1 MNEFKGRL
9 EMQEDLSRVSK
20 QLRLDRI
27 KRARER
33 EQQISLERSE
43 LYRHF
48 IEESKRQRLME
59 KKQKKAAELSK
70 RMDALN
76 DQWGYALADAGAAHR
91 DAQLHMEEVNKQKLA
106 AQDLERRRKEAAEKR
121 MAFALKKVRED
132 EVHRKHKER
141 ETLILKH
148 LRDQERWASREDAHC
163 YGETRQAHEA
173 QLEISDKIKRT
184 AQSAESVYNRFPIQ
198 ITPKIT
204 RHGITPDEKAVL
216 NNAAQEELVARKV
229 AWKNIMSEMTR
240 RRVVKERATSARF
253 KNFRNTSSKQLEDEL
268 KILHK
273 YDKSG
278 LRNWR
283 IKEVLAVPPDEAEE
297 TDIKMNFEK
306 VFMNVRPAKDHS
318 PSPPPSRTAS
328 YEGGERSFVDDSP
341 DRHRGGDA
349 FWVDFHSKPEQ
360 DAPWTPSVHSN
371 ASTDSA
377 TSVADGDD
385 NDSDDEEP
393 IRTIVPKIPQPTPLA
408 WPGRVPAPAARPAA
422 PKGQY
427 VVETMYNPLTDA
439 EGSSPDTSSLLDVD
453 DASAALS
460 PQDDRAL
467 QRHTSFKPFSQFPV
481 AAAVPTQPFPSVAA
495 TEKPPTA
502 SPAAPQAAKAK
513 VRTSCSAIGAAVASQ
528 LTSLCVREHRSPS
541 SSTTRSC
548 RTSRTST
555 APSLATR
562 EKCRSCHTN
571 RRMSRRRRRRSC
583 RMSTKPTAADWA
595 PSAARASACRR
606 CRRWAP
612 RRRRRT

>member
-33 EQQISLERSE
+33 EQQISSERSE

-59 KKQKKAAELSK
+59 KKQKKAEELSK

-91 DAQLHMEEVNKQKLA
+91 DAHLRMEEVNRQKLA
-106 AQDLERRRKEAAEKR
+106 SQDQERRRKEAAEKR

-132 EVHRKHKER
+132 EVNRKHKER

-163 YGETRQAHEA
+163 YGETRQVHAV
-173 QLEISDKIKRT
+173 QLEINDKLKRT
-184 AQSAESVYNRFPIQ
+184 AQSAESVYNRFPIH

-204 RHGITPDEKAVL
+204 RHGVTVSEMAVL
-216 NNAAQEELVARKV
+216 NNAAQEELVARKT

-240 RRVVKERATSARF
+240 KRVVKERATSARF

-283 IKEVLAVPPDEAEE
+283 VKEVLAVPPDEAEE

-318 PSPPPSRTAS
+318 PSPPPSRSVS
-328 YEGGERSFVDDSP
+328 YDEGGERSFVDDSP
-341 DRHRGGDA
+341 DRHPRGGDA
-349 FWVDFHSKPEQ
+349 FWIDFRAKPEQ

-377 TSVADGDD
+377 TSGADGED

-393 IRTIVPKIPQPTPLA
+393 IRTLVPKIPQPTPLA
-408 WPGRVPAPAARPAA
+408 WPGSAAPATASRPAA

-453 DASAALS
+453 DAAAVFS
-460 PQDDRAL
+460 PQDDHAL
-467 QRHTSFKPFSQFPV
+467 QRHTSFKPFSQVP
-481 AAAVPTQPFPSVAA
+481 AVPAPPQPSSSTAPSTQR
-495 TEKPPTA
+495 PPTA
-502 SPAAPQAAKAK
+502 SPGPALPAKPK
-513 VRTSCSAIGAAVASQ
+513 VRTSRAVG
-528 LTSLCVREHRSPS
+528 
-541 SSTTRSC
+541 
-548 RTSRTST
+548 
-555 APSLATR
+555 
-562 EKCRSCHTN
+562 
-571 RRMSRRRRRRSC
+571 
-583 RMSTKPTAADWA
+583 
-595 PSAARASACRR
+595 
-606 CRRWAP
+606 
-612 RRRRRT
+612 

>member
-33 EQQISLERSE
+33 EQQISSERSE

-59 KKQKKAAELSK
+59 KKQKKAEELSK

-91 DAQLHMEEVNKQKLA
+91 DAHLHMEEVNRQKLA
-106 AQDLERRRKEAAEKR
+106 LQDQERRRKEAAEKR

-132 EVHRKHKER
+132 EVNRKHKER

-163 YGETRQAHEA
+163 YGETRQVHAV
-173 QLEISDKIKRT
+173 QLEINDKLKRT
-184 AQSAESVYNRFPIQ
+184 AQSAESVYNRFPIH

-204 RHGITPDEKAVL
+204 RHGVTASEMAVL
-216 NNAAQEELVARKV
+216 NNAAQEELVARKT

-240 RRVVKERATSARF
+240 KRVVKERATSARF

-283 IKEVLAVPPDEAEE
+283 VKEVLAVPPDEAEE

-318 PSPPPSRTAS
+318 PSPPPSRSVS
-328 YEGGERSFVDDSP
+328 YDEGGERSFVDDSP
-341 DRHRGGDA
+341 DRHPRGGDA
-349 FWVDFHSKPEQ
+349 FWIDFRAKPEQ

-377 TSVADGDD
+377 TSGADGED

-393 IRTIVPKIPQPTPLA
+393 IRTLVPKIPQPTPLA
-408 WPGRVPAPAARPAA
+408 WPGSAAPATASRPAA

-453 DASAALS
+453 DAAAVFS
-460 PQDDRAL
+460 PQDDHAL
-467 QRHTSFKPFSQFPV
+467 QRHTSFKPFSQVP
-481 AAAVPTQPFPSVAA
+481 AVPAPPQPSSSTAPSTQR
-495 TEKPPTA
+495 PPTA
-502 SPAAPQAAKAK
+502 SPGPALPAKPK
-513 VRTSCSAIGAAVASQ
+513 VRTSRAVG
-528 LTSLCVREHRSPS
+528 
-541 SSTTRSC
+541 
-548 RTSRTST
+548 
-555 APSLATR
+555 
-562 EKCRSCHTN
+562 
-571 RRMSRRRRRRSC
+571 
-583 RMSTKPTAADWA
+583 
-595 PSAARASACRR
+595 
-606 CRRWAP
+606 
-612 RRRRRT
+612 